1 MTTQLETDAPAVAK
15 GGAPLKTEAPIAPDR
30 IENADLRDEVTS
42 LLEITKHK
50 IKKDN
55 LTPCPACNV
64 LVHVKLNKCPHCESF
79 IAANNALMRESMRR
93 LAEIQAE
100 LDREHLGR
108 VDRIRKESSKRSL
121 GERIKSLFSPQ
132 RVPEREKLA
141 GPDPTGP
148 RILDRTFEGGQLKVL
163 ELDGPWCKVT
173 TRDGRTGWVYSTLT
187 SGG

>member
-1 MTTQLETDAPAVAK
+1 MTTRMESEAPAVAK
-15 GGAPLKTEAPIAPDR
+15 GEALVRIETPISPDR
-30 IENADLRDEVTS
+30 IENADLKAEVAS

-50 IKKDN
+50 INKDN

-100 LDREHLGR
+100 LDREHLGC
-108 VDRIRKESSKRSL
+108 VERIRKESGKLSL
-121 GERIKSLFSPQ
+121 GERIKSLFSP
-132 RVPEREKLA
+132 RRIPESRAPE

-163 ELDGPWCKVT
+163 ELDGPWCKVS